1 MVQKL
6 EILQARAHEAFVLRA
21 NALESRLEK
30 LESDAERSG
39 QRIQDLASSMEM
51 KRLRV
56 AELEKA
62 LGELRI

>member
-6 EILQARAHEAFVLRA
+6 EIVQARAREAFVLRA
-21 NALESRLEK
+21 NALESRLER
-30 LESDAERSG
+30 LESNYERSG